1 MSGIVGKA
9 DWFYLKSVVSLHG
22 ALKLSF

>member
-9 DWFYLKSVVSLHG
+9 DWFYLKSVVSLHS